1 MSDDLKTL
9 DEVSV
14 APPSKEIG
22 PPPLFKRMI
31 AFGMDFIL
39 IVLLLQLLAHFMP
52 NFWDAHTQEEFQN
65 LLQQAMH
72 LPKDEQ
78 MDSEEMAL
86 FIQQSDL
93 SPETYEMLMAMV
105 VWACFLPV
113 MYFFIGERFFNGK
126 SLGKATFG
134 LSSVRMNSEDVPL
147 TPFRQF
153 LRALCKGLSAL
164 LLITPFLLP
173 GIMNFLFC
181 FLNRKRRCLHDLA
194 GSSWTIQQSQNKDS
208 DND

>member
-134 LSSVRMNSEDVPL
+134 LSSVRMNSENVPL

-173 GIMNFLFC
+173 GIIIFSFAFSTVSVDACM
-181 FLNRKRRCLHDLA
+181 
-194 GSSWTIQQSQNKDS
+194 T
-208 DND
+208 

>member
-134 LSSVRMNSEDVPL
+134 LSSVRMNSADVPL

-194 GSSWTIQQSQNKDS
+194 GSSWTVQQSQNKDS

>member
-113 MYFFIGERFFNGK
+113 MYFFIGAHLHCS
-126 SLGKATFG
+126 SLH
-134 LSSVRMNSEDVPL
+134 
-147 TPFRQF
+147 
-153 LRALCKGLSAL
+153 C
-164 LLITPFLLP
+164 
-173 GIMNFLFC
+173 
-181 FLNRKRRCLHDLA
+181 
-194 GSSWTIQQSQNKDS
+194 S
-208 DND
+208 DQK